1 MEPDKKEEREE
12 RHIMSTEYYHKNGEK
27 SMGILAHALRV
38 WPNIISSLNESD
50 VYILSV
56 KWFSTDNCPEI
67 HVCNIPQLKAW
78 ALPRVVHPRLEEHGD
93 IYPWKVVYTVDGID
107 VFALMTEEERAEYYP

>member
-38 WPNIISSLNESD
+38 WPNIISSLNESNI
-50 VYILSV
+50 YILGVMWHSM
-56 KWFSTDNCPEI
+56 DNCPEI
-67 HVCNIPQLKAW
+67 HVHNIPQLIAW
-78 ALPRVVHPRLEEHGD
+78 ALPRVVHPRLEDHSD
-93 IYPWKVVYTVDGID
+93 IYPWKVIYTVDGVD

>member
-38 WPNIISSLNESD
+38 WPNIISSLNESNI
-50 VYILSV
+50 YILGVMWHSMD
-56 KWFSTDNCPEI
+56 SNPEI
-67 HVCNIPQLKAW
+67 HVHNIPQLIAW
-78 ALPRVVHPRLEEHGD
+78 ALPRVVHPRLEEHSD
-93 IYPWKVVYTVDGID
+93 IYPWKVIYTVDGVD